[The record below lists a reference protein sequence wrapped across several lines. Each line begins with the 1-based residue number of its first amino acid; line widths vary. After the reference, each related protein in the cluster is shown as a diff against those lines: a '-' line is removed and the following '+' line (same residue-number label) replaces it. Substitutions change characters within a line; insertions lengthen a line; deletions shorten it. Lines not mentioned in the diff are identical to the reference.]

1 MVRAPRSPGC
11 DSDHDALTP
20 SNGAAGPHRVLTQEA
35 STPKKDFYAWYQQA
49 TLGPCPTSSP
59 PPGATKLDI
68 SKWCGCSHLY
78 RALLGVDC

>member
-1 MVRAPRSPGC
+1 M
-11 DSDHDALTP
+11 
-20 SNGAAGPHRVLTQEA
+20 LTQEA

-68 SKWCGCSHLY
+68 SKWCVAFAYCISVEVL
-78 RALLGVDC
+78 VVC